1 LATGHAARH
10 VLEVPE
16 AWNVPVGQVNEHVP
30 VMPAAG
36 PAVKKAAGVQVS
48 APDGLELLQV
58 AVFAAQ
64 HRPEAGSAVEGPPSQ
79 SFALTHSG

>member
-1 LATGHAARH
+1 
-10 VLEVPE
+10 
-16 AWNVPVGQVNEHVP
+16 
-30 VMPAAG
+30 
-36 PAVKKAAGVQVS
+36 VKKAAGVQVS